1 MLKFF
6 NNLHAVLVVGLVLT
20 IVMIVSF
27 TGWTGADAKLI
38 ADDVMRW
45 LHVFFGI
52 LWIGLLYYL
61 NFVQVPTMP
70 SVPAEL
76 KKGVT
81 GYIAP
86 KVFFFFRYAAL
97 LTVVTGLIV
106 AFHGGYAIE
115 ALTFAGEGGTSNGKN
130 LIGIGMWLAL
140 IMAFNV
146 WFIIWP
152 AQQKVLGLVEA
163 TDEAKAAAAPRA
175 LMASRTNL
183 LLSLPMLYAMASA
196 NLVN

>member
-1 MLKFF
+1 MMKFF
-6 NNLHAVLVVGLVLT
+6 GNLHAVLAAGVVAAIVL
-20 IVMIVSF
+20 IVSF
-27 TGWTGADAKLI
+27 TGWTGEGAKAI
-38 ADDVMRW
+38 SDDVFRW

-52 LWIGLLYYL
+52 VWIGLLYYL

-70 SVPAEL
+70 AIPAEL

-97 LTVVTGLIV
+97 LTVLTGLVIAAHNGYIV
-106 AFHGGYAIE
+106 A
-115 ALTFAGEGGTSNGKN
+115 ALSLQGEGGVL

-146 WFIIWP
+146 WFVIWP
-152 AQQKVLGLVEA
+152 AQQKILGLVEA
-163 TDEAKAAAAPRA
+163 SDAAKAAAAPRA
-175 LMASRTNL
+175 LIASRTNV

-196 NLVN
+196 NLG